1 MFENS
6 YKVRVSS
13 RAIIFN
19 QGKVLLNC
27 FGNGEYYNFPG
38 GGIEKEENALQA
50 VVREV
55 KEETG
60 LDISVTE
67 MVFSL
72 EYEPKTAKQIYGDGH
87 HISFFF
93 RCELIGDDTLQIPT
107 IPDIDPKDVTLVASP
122 KWIDIKDLSSLNMLP
137 HINKNVVDYYNTG
150 LFLPKFFEEPY
161 EAE

>member
-1 MFENS
+1 MFENK

-27 FGNGEYYNFPG
+27 FGDGKYYNFPG
-38 GGIEKEENALQA
+38 GGIEKEENSLQA

-55 KEETG
+55 NEETG
-60 LDISVTE
+60 LDVYVRE

-72 EYEPKTAKQIYGDGH
+72 EYEPKTGKQIYGDGH

-93 RCELIGDDTLQIPT
+93 RCKLMGDDTLQIPT
-107 IPDIDPKDVTLVASP
+107 LPDIDPIETTLVAYP
-122 KWIDIKDLSSLNMLP
+122 KWVEIKDLSSLNILP
-137 HINKNVVDYYNTG
+137 HINKNLIDYYNTG
-150 LFLPKFFEEPY
+150 IFLPRFFEEPY
-161 EAE
+161 IAE